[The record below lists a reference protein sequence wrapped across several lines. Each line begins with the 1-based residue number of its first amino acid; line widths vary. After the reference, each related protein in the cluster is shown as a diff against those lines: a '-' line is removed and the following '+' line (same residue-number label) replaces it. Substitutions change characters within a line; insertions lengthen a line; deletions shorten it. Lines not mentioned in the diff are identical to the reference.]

1 MDQTLI
7 VIIVIAATVGI
18 LLLKYLMG
26 KGISA
31 AAKAVTTKVI
41 YKDEYKTERQ
51 LISETLTFDTV
62 ASADKV
68 MKQLTLAI
76 DPTQDLHA
84 IKPTFHELARNSNM
98 IAFSY
103 QNKFYEH
110 FAAIVQ
116 FETVNYSTLATFDFL
131 RWKEND
137 GMLVGADAMKL
148 LRQKVW
154 TAFADAD
161 PTVKV
166 TGAPSVNKGSMPKI
180 QESVALNATDTQA
193 E

>member
-1 MDQTLI
+1 MDQTLV
-7 VIIVIAATVGI
+7 VIIVIAAFVGFF
-18 LLLKYLMG
+18 LLKYLLG
-26 KGISA
+26 KGVSA

-62 ASADKV
+62 ASVDKV
-68 MKQLTLAI
+68 MQQLTLAI

-84 IKPTFHELARNSNM
+84 IKPAFHELARNPNM
-98 IAFSY
+98 IAYSY

-116 FETVNYSTLATFDFL
+116 FKTVSYSTLGTFDFL

-161 PTVKV
+161 PSVKV
-166 TGAPSVNKGSMPKI
+166 TGAPSVDKGSMPKI
-180 QESVALNATDTQA
+180 QETVALSEADTQGK
-193 E
+193 